1 MQLYKN
7 FCKET
12 TDENNNKPDVEMGNG
27 DQMEGIY
34 IKRRKL
40 KLWIR
45 VLLMIIILVIFSQ
58 GIIMILKGITKNKTN
73 KTIYSY
79 NINQDANYNIDIYNN
94 NLFETENLGMDQTYV
109 SNIVK
114 SINTNFKYKY
124 KNNKKIPLNYE
135 YSITP
140 LTFTSKSTDK

>member
-1 MQLYKN
+1 
-7 FCKET
+7 
-12 TDENNNKPDVEMGNG
+12 
-27 DQMEGIY
+27 MEGIY

-79 NINQDANYNIDIYNN
+79 NINQDVNYNIDIYNN

-124 KNNKKIPLNYE
+124 KNNKKIPLKMKNLNFGRKN
-135 YSITP
+135 II
-140 LTFTSKSTDK
+140 

>member
-1 MQLYKN
+1 
-7 FCKET
+7 
-12 TDENNNKPDVEMGNG
+12 
-27 DQMEGIY
+27 
-34 IKRRKL
+34 
-40 KLWIR
+40 
-45 VLLMIIILVIFSQ
+45 MIIILVIFSQ

-79 NINQDANYNIDIYNN
+79 NINQDVNYNIDIYNN

-135 YSITP
+135 YSITATINGEYTLP
-140 LTFTSKSTDK
+140 DEDEKSQLWTKKYNLIYILNFLEILNYFAIIVM